1 MFNWLIVDQDT
12 AKYIVTYF
20 SKLLTHEERLA
31 IRHTHSMIKLG
42 LDTDPTITSKALN
55 IYKKTGWLSEDES
68 ILNLLKD
75 GYDTFETIVA
85 KRIFSQQREAVFLN
99 ICPNCGKLAR
109 TPLAKQCRFCAHRW
123 S

>member
-1 MFNWLIVDQDT
+1 MDQDT

-20 SKLLTHEERLA
+20 SKLLTDEERLA

-85 KRIFSQQREAVFLN
+85 KRIFSQQKEAVFLN